1 VKKPSQILLLLLI
14 SSCSHVSP
22 LFSKKEE
29 KPKSIRHLTS
39 TKKFKEVEKRHFSKK
54 PVIKKEES
62 SILSIFETKKV
73 EKPLVQNYSTP
84 DSHQLNL
91 KYEQKHYDFWKKY
104 FSKREPERFMRH
116 MKNGLKFE
124 KIVRSVFK
132 EHGLPED
139 LFFVGLIESG
149 FNTHIR
155 SHASAVGPWQFIKGT
170 GDRYGLKIDR
180 YLDERRNI
188 YKSSHAAANYFKD
201 LYNIFGNWELAMCA
215 YNAGEYRIINAIRRG
230 NTRDYRELVRKKLIP
245 KETILYIPK
254 VAAARYLFNN
264 KKKYGLS
271 INKSGEEA
279 LYLNVDH
286 VTAKKS
292 FAIEDLSRKLNIS
305 MKTLR
310 KLNPEVKKSW
320 IAVTRRRPIELLVP
334 KGYGKRF
341 ASLSFSK
348 KSRKVASKKRARK
361 SKTVTQSVHTVSSSV
376 YKVRKGDN
384 LYKISRKFGLPLK
397 NIKRANGLR
406 NSKIRI
412 GQRLKIPMTGK
423 KYVVKKGDNLSF
435 IAQRFGIS
443 LKKLVAANN
452 IRGHKIYK
460 GQKLFIPTKG

>member
-1 VKKPSQILLLLLI
+1 MKKSSQILILLLL
-14 SSCSHVSP
+14 SSCSHISP
-22 LFSKKEE
+22 LFTNKEE

-39 TKKFKEVEKRHFSKK
+39 KKKYKEVEIKHFANVKTSSA
-54 PVIKKEES
+54 VSRKEEADLAS
-62 SILSIFETKKV
+62 LFESKKV
-73 EKPLVQNYSTP
+73 EKELVSNYSTN
-84 DSHQLNL
+84 DSHKLNL
-91 KYEQKHYDFWKKY
+91 KYDQKHYDFWKNY

-116 MKNGLKFE
+116 MDNGLKFE

-132 EHGLPED
+132 EHGLPGD

-215 YNAGEYRIINAIRRG
+215 YNAGEYRIINAIRKG

-264 KKKYGLS
+264 QKKYGLS
-271 INKSGEEA
+271 TKRRGEKF
-279 LYLNVDH
+279 YLDVDH
-286 VTAKKS
+286 VVAKKS
-292 FAIEDLSRKLNIS
+292 FAIEELSKKLNIS

-320 IAVTRRRPIELLVP
+320 IAVTRRRPVHLLVP
-334 KGYGKRF
+334 KGYGRRF
-341 ASLSFSK
+341 ASLSFSQ
-348 KSRKVASKKRARK
+348 KSRKVASKRK
-361 SKTVTQSVHTVSSSV
+361 SKTITQSINTVSSSV
-376 YKVRKGDN
+376 YKVRNGDN
-384 LYKISRKFGLPLK
+384 LYKISRKFGLPLR
-397 NIKRANGLR
+397 NIKKANGLKS
-406 NSKIRI
+406 SKIRI
-412 GQRLKIPMTGK
+412 GQRLKIPRKGK
-423 KYVVKKGDNLSF
+423 KYVVKKGDNLSH

-443 LKKLVAANN
+443 LKTLVSANN

-460 GQKLFIPTKG
+460 GQKLFIPTKS